1 MQMKENRTLPP
12 TYKNQLKID
21 YLTEEL
27 ETIKILEEKVTEDV
41 MLSLM
46 KIIPKLKK
54 KNLTSHLILLQEL
67 TPKISGKM
75 QNCQIRLNQT
85 RMFLPSKRSN

>member
-1 MQMKENRTLPP
+1 MLGKEDIHMQKKENRTLPP
-12 TYKNQLKID
+12 ACKNQLKID

-54 KNLTSHLILLQEL
+54 KSNITPNSITRADSKNLRKKCVIVKSD
-67 TPKISGKM
+67 
-75 QNCQIRLNQT
+75 
-85 RMFLPSKRSN
+85 

>member
-1 MQMKENRTLPP
+1 MQKKENRTLPP
-12 TYKNQLKID
+12 TCKNQLKID

-41 MLSLM
+41 MQSLM
-46 KIIPKLKK
+46 KIIPKFK

-75 QNCQIRLNQT
+75 CNCQIRLNQT
-85 RMFLPSKRSN
+85 KMFLPSKRSN